1 MGFASRTVSIIRY
14 RVRGEVEGSFWDTV
28 DSGIKKGAF
37 RDIETSGDI
46 VAAGWIS
53 IEDFTDNSFSG
64 ASYHRGNYVA
74 LALRIDSVKVPPRI
88 LEIHLKSETKK
99 LLEQSDQK
107 RLSSGQ
113 RRDLKERLRETLKS
127 RIFPSIQ
134 VYDFIWDTSKE
145 VVYFGSLGV
154 KARERFEDHFKKSFG
169 LRLLPIIP
177 YIRAEDLLTDESER
191 RALENLRPS
200 SFIA

>member
-1 MGFASRTVSIIRY
+1 M
-14 RVRGEVEGSFWDTV
+14 
-28 DSGIKKGAF
+28 
-37 RDIETSGDI
+37 
-46 VAAGWIS
+46 
-53 IEDFTDNSFSG
+53 
-64 ASYHRGNYVA
+64 A

-134 VYDFIWDTSKE
+134 VYDLIWDASKE

-154 KARERFEDHFKKSFG
+154 KARERFEDHFTKSFG
-169 LRLLPIIP
+169 LRLRPIIP
-177 YIRAEDLLTDESER
+177 YIRAEDLLTDKSER